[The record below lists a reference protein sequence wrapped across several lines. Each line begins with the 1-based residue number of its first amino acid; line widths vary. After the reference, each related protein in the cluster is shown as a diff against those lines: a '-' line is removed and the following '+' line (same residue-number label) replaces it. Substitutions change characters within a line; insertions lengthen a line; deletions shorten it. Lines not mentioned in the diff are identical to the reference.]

1 MITELAVENLAIV
14 VQARLEP
21 AAGFTALSGETGAGK
36 SLLVGALSLL
46 VGGRADTDAI
56 RAGEPRARVEGRFQ
70 LESGPARER
79 AVTLLE
85 AWGIPFEDGELVV
98 RREVAREGRSRA
110 WINQAPVTV
119 SALGELGAIL
129 LDVHGQHE
137 HQSLLAPDRQRE
149 VLDRWAGLEEARAAC
164 AASHAAWREAVEA
177 REAFALESA
186 RATAEADAWA
196 FAHEELERAALR
208 PLEDEELAVKLARL
222 RHAGRLTQALVKAR
236 DALGGADASGAAHGV
251 AEAERAL
258 REAALVD
265 PALEALAGEL
275 AGARVTLEEVL
286 RAVDDALDPE
296 TLDPAEAEAAESR
309 HALIERLVRKHHRAL
324 PELIQ
329 WRDELAAR
337 LARVEGADAE
347 RTRRAGAERASR
359 AALDSAARELTR
371 GRRAAARKL
380 EPALARELAALGLGK
395 AALSIALD
403 PLDPPGAAGADRVEF
418 RIAPNEGEETRPL
431 AKIASGGEL
440 SRVMLALKTLLAAQ
454 DGVDALL
461 FDEID
466 AGIGGAVAR
475 AVGERLATLGRVR
488 QVLCVTHLPVIAAQ
502 ANRQFRITKRE
513 QGGRTHAT
521 VERVE
526 GEERIEELARML
538 AGDAATATT
547 RLQARELLDLK
558 PPLRAPWGTP
568 EPSRTKQKRGSDS
581 SNRSPA

>member
-14 VQARLEP
+14 VHARLEP
-21 AAGFTALSGETGAGK
+21 AAGFTALSGETGGGK

-56 RAGEPRARVEGRFQ
+56 RAGEARARVEGRFQ
-70 LESGPARER
+70 LAAGPAHER
-79 AVTLLE
+79 ASALLE

-98 RREVAREGRSRA
+98 RREIAREGRSRA

-119 SALGELGAIL
+119 SALAELGAIL

-149 VLDRWAGLEEARAAC
+149 VLDRWAGLEPARAAC
-164 AASHAAWREAVEA
+164 AERHAAWRQAVEA
-177 REAFALESA
+177 REAFALESS
-186 RATAEADAWA
+186 RAAAEADAWA
-196 FAHEELERAALR
+196 FAHDELERAAL
-208 PLEDEELAVKLARL
+208 LTGEDQVLTVKLARL

-265 PALEALAGEL
+265 PALEVLAGEL
-275 AGARVTLEEVL
+275 AGARVTIEEVL

-296 TLDPAEAEAAESR
+296 TLDPSEAEAVESR

-324 PELIQ
+324 PDLIA

-347 RTRRAGAERASR
+347 RAERTEAERCSR
-359 AALDSAARELTR
+359 AALDAAAGELTL
-371 GRRAAARKL
+371 GRRAAAKKI
-380 EPALARELAALGLGK
+380 EPALAVELAALGLGA
-395 AALSIALD
+395 AALSIALE
-403 PLDPPGAAGADRVEF
+403 PLDPPGAWGADRVEF
-418 RIAPNEGEETRPL
+418 RIAPNKGEERRPL
-431 AKIASGGEL
+431 ARIASGGEL

-475 AVGERLATLGRVR
+475 AVGERLAALGRVR

-502 ANRQFRITKRE
+502 ADRHFRITKRE
-513 QGGRTHAT
+513 QDGRTHAA

-526 GEERIEELARML
+526 GEARIEELARML
-538 AGDAATATT
+538 AGDAATETT
-547 RLQARELLDLK
+547 RHQAQELLDLK
-558 PPLRAPWGTP
+558 APRRAP
-568 EPSRTKQKRGSDS
+568 KRAV
-581 SNRSPA
+581 RAAP